1 MISAPKGVFL
11 ESDHDIVRGAKEIY
25 LQAWVSHAMPPVN
38 ITDLANEDRIK
49 IVKWFRSAQPYKL
62 IN

>member
-1 MISAPKGVFL
+1 V
-11 ESDHDIVRGAKEIY
+11 
-25 LQAWVSHAMPPVN
+25 VSHAMPPAN

>member
-1 MISAPKGVFL
+1 
-11 ESDHDIVRGAKEIY
+11 KEIY
-25 LQAWVSHAMPPVN
+25 LQAGVSHAMPPAN

-49 IVKWFRSAQPYKL
+49 IVKWFRSAKPYKF